1 MNNNEVVQVFE
12 RETCTTSY
20 MSKRTVRFLVP
31 AFLPGVEVG
40 CLHADACGISVTG
53 ENRSGFGQGE
63 QLRLDGVNNGVEVAV
78 GTPSRSGT
86 ALEESIA

>member
-1 MNNNEVVQVFE
+1 MT
-12 RETCTTSY
+12 R
-20 MSKRTVRFLVP
+20 
-31 AFLPGVEVG
+31 
-40 CLHADACGISVTG
+40 

-63 QLRLDGVNNGVEVAV
+63 QLRLDGVDNSVEVAV